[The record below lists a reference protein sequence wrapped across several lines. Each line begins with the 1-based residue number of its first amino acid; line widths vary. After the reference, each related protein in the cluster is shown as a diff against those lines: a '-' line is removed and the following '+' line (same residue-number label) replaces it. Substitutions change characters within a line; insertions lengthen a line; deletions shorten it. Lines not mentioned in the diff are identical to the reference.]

1 MALSIGP
8 VARRLR
14 ALEKRL
20 DAQVTKEVLELLRAL
35 KAAGVTGEELAR
47 VSAQVREKEMSEN
60 VAKVVS

>member
-1 MALSIGP
+1 MALSIGS